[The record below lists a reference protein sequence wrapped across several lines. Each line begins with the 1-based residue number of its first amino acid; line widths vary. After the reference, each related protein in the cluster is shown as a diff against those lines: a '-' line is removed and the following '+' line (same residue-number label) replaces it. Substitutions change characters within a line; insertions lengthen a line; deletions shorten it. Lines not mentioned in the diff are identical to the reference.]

1 MWYFQSSFESS
12 LLRFFCSMTLIPM
25 TATLVF
31 QHNAE
36 AFLNT
41 RVISG
46 LEKNVI
52 KYCHFL
58 LTSDEIRTGTA
69 KPSLLLPTNQY
80 LLQHRRSDRGW
91 KTRKPPF
98 PMTIFLPQPC
108 SSRCCWWRVNSSVLP
123 EELQNWTFYLLLS
136 SPEHFICYSPL
147 PWSLCSSPIPSMDL
161 QTPPLQPP
169 SRGSV
174 FIIVFIIAPHSYTA
188 GSLHL
193 KEIKNQKNA
202 VRGWTMIPE
211 LQKWRNFWEGEG
223 THLVFLGIWWF
234 KHIIVNCLEIV
245 AAKSSECL
253 QSLPA
258 PFVWVLIEN

>member
-52 KYCHFL
+52 KYCPFL

-80 LLQHRRSDRGW
+80 LLQHRRRDRGW

-123 EELQNWTFYLLLS
+123 EELHKLNILFVTQLTWTFYLLLTS
-136 SPEHFICYSPL
+136 TMVPL
-147 PWSLCSSPIPSMDL
+147 LFSNSKHGFADTSTSATQQRKCFYYCFYNCSTLLHSWIP
-161 QTPPLQPP
+161 T
-169 SRGSV
+169 
-174 FIIVFIIAPHSYTA
+174 
-188 GSLHL
+188 L
-193 KEIKNQKNA
+193 K
-202 VRGWTMIPE
+202 GD
-211 LQKWRNFWEGEG
+211 
-223 THLVFLGIWWF
+223 
-234 KHIIVNCLEIV
+234 
-245 AAKSSECL
+245 
-253 QSLPA
+253 
-258 PFVWVLIEN
+258 